1 MVDRFV
7 VTSHFPTSDNEHT
20 EATAETFRLVRFESG
35 VGRHAV
41 ITGAYRDL
49 VDAVVLEADLRFG
62 DPSNL
67 DEAG

>member
-1 MVDRFV
+1 MVDRSII
-7 VTSHFPTSDNEHT
+7 TSHSPTSDNEQA
-20 EATAETFRLVRFESG
+20 EAAAETFRLVRFKSG
-35 VGRHAV
+35 IGRHAV

-49 VDAVVLEADLRFG
+49 VDAVVLEADLRFE